1 MVDDTLP
8 APPEVLEGEVVAAE
22 PVPPVQTGKGKF
34 PGMGRFVKGDPR
46 ISKTG
51 RPKGH
56 RNRIGDAF
64 LKDLMKWHAKH
75 GMKAIE
81 AVGRKKPEELLKIM
95 ASLIPKHDIVE
106 VGHHIG
112 GIPTIELQ
120 ELERRSFDLLAR
132 IEDRTRSDVS
142 QD

>member
-1 MVDDTLP
+1 LLDPDDPVP
-8 APPEVLEGEVVAAE
+8 APEVLEGELVVE
-22 PVPPVQTGKGKF
+22 KPKQVGKGNF
-34 PGMGRFVKGDPR
+34 TGRGQFVKGDPR
-46 ISKTG
+46 ISRTG

-56 RNRIGDAF
+56 RNKIGDAF

-81 AVGRKKPEELLKIM
+81 QVGRKKPEELLRIM

-120 ELERRSFDLLAR
+120 ELEQRSFDLLAR
-132 IEDRTRSDVS
+132 IQDRTGTDVS
-142 QD
+142 QN

>member
-1 MVDDTLP
+1 LDDAVPT
-8 APPEVLEGEVVAAE
+8 PEVLEGEVVAPA
-22 PVPPVQTGKGKF
+22 VPVQTGKGKF

-56 RNRIGDAF
+56 RNKIGDAF
-64 LKDLMKWHAKH
+64 LKDLMKWHAKY

-81 AVGRKKPEELLKIM
+81 QVGRKKPEELLRIM

-120 ELERRSFDLLAR
+120 ELEQRSFDLLAR

-142 QD
+142 EN

>member
-1 MVDDTLP
+1 MTDDAVP
-8 APPEVLEGEVVAAE
+8 APPEVLEGEIVLPE
-22 PVPPVQTGKGKF
+22 QTPSTGKGKF
-34 PGMGRFVKGDPR
+34 PGMGKFVKGDPR

-56 RNRIGDAF
+56 RNKIGDAF

-81 AVGRKKPEELLKIM
+81 QVGRKKPEELLRIM

-120 ELERRSFDLLAR
+120 ELEQRSFELLAR
-132 IEDRTRSDVS
+132 IEDRTRSDAGK
-142 QD
+142 D

>member
-1 MVDDTLP
+1 MVDDAVP
-8 APPEVLEGEVVAAE
+8 APEVLEGEVVAPA
-22 PVPPVQTGKGKF
+22 PPVQTGRGKF
-34 PGMGRFVKGDPR
+34 PGMGKFVKGDPR
-46 ISKTG
+46 ISRTG
-51 RPKGH
+51 RPKGSRH
-56 RNRIGDAF
+56 KVGDAF

-81 AVGRKKPEELLKIM
+81 AVGRKKPEELLRIM

-120 ELERRSFDLLAR
+120 ELEQRSFDLLAR
-132 IEDRTRSDVS
+132 IEDRTR
-142 QD
+142 QDAGKD

>member
-1 MVDDTLP
+1 MTDDPVP
-8 APPEVLEGEVVAAE
+8 APPEVLEGELVATA
-22 PVPPVQTGKGKF
+22 PVAPRPTGK
-34 PGMGRFVKGDPR
+34 FVKGDPR
-46 ISKTG
+46 ISRTG

-56 RNRIGDAF
+56 RNKIGDAF

-81 AVGRKKPEELLKIM
+81 QVGRKKPEELLRIM

-112 GIPTIELQ
+112 GIPTIDLQ
-120 ELERRSFDLLAR
+120 ELEQRSFELLAR
-132 IEDRTRSDVS
+132 IQDRSGSDVS
-142 QD
+142 QN

>member
-1 MVDDTLP
+1 MDDAVP
-8 APPEVLEGEVVAAE
+8 APPEVLEGEV
-22 PVPPVQTGKGKF
+22 VPPVQTGKGKF

-51 RPKGH
+51 HPKGH

-81 AVGRKKPEELLKIM
+81 QVGRKKPEELLRIM

-120 ELERRSFDLLAR
+120 ELERRSFELLAR

>member
-1 MVDDTLP
+1 MADDAVP
-8 APPEVLEGEVVAAE
+8 APPKVIEGELVVSE
-22 PVPPVQTGKGKF
+22 GKGNRTGKGY
-34 PGMGRFVKGDPR
+34 FVKGDPR
-46 ISKTG
+46 ISRTG

-56 RNRIGDAF
+56 RNKIGDAF

-81 AVGRKKPEELLKIM
+81 QVGKNKPEELLRIM

-112 GIPTIELQ
+112 SIPTIDLS
-120 ELERRSFDLLAR
+120 ELEQRSFELLGR
-132 IEDRTRSDVS
+132 IANGTHKDVS
-142 QD
+142 QN

>member
-1 MVDDTLP
+1 MDDAVP
-8 APPEVLEGEVVAAE
+8 APPEILEGEV
-22 PVPPVQTGKGKF
+22 VPPVQTGKGKF

-46 ISKTG
+46 ISRTG

-56 RNRIGDAF
+56 RNKIGDAF

-81 AVGRKKPEELLKIM
+81 AVGKKKPEELLRIM

-112 GIPTIELQ
+112 GIPTIDLQ
-120 ELERRSFDLLAR
+120 ELEQRSFDLLAR
-132 IEDRTRSDVS
+132 IQDRSGTDVS
-142 QD
+142 QN

>member
-1 MVDDTLP
+1 MDDAVP
-8 APPEVLEGEVVAAE
+8 APTEILEGEVV
-22 PVPPVQTGKGKF
+22 VRLPPKR
-34 PGMGRFVKGDPR
+34 PGTFVKGDPR
-46 ISKTG
+46 ISRTG
-51 RPKGH
+51 RPKGARH
-56 RNRIGDAF
+56 KVGDAF

-81 AVGRKKPEELLKIM
+81 QVGRKKPEELLRIM

-120 ELERRSFDLLAR
+120 ELEQRSFELLAR
-132 IEDRTRSDVS
+132 IEDRTRSDAGEN
-142 QD
+142 

>member
-1 MVDDTLP
+1 MTDDALP
-8 APPEVLEGEVVAAE
+8 APEVLEGEVVAAE

-81 AVGRKKPEELLKIM
+81 QVGRKKPEELLRIM